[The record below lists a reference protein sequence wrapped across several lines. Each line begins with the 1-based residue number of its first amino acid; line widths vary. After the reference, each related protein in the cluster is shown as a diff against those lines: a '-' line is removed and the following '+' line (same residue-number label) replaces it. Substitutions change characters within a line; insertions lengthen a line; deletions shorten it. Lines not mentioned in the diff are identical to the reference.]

1 MKHDGIAAVLREYKD
16 PVPLDQMTLRDFFA
30 AFACIGAVSLGD
42 PKQTA
47 KQAYAVAE
55 AMLDEKRAK

>member
-1 MKHDGIAAVLREYKD
+1 MAKKDGIAAVLKEYKD
-16 PVPLDQMTLRDFFA
+16 PVPLEKMTLKDFFA

-42 PKQTA
+42 PEQTA

-55 AMLDEKRAK
+55 AMLDERDR

>member
-16 PVPLDQMTLRDFFA
+16 PVSLDQMTLRDFFA
-30 AFACIGAVSLGD
+30 AMVSMGSASKD
-42 PKQTA
+42 PQQTA

-55 AMLDEKRAK
+55 ALLDERAK